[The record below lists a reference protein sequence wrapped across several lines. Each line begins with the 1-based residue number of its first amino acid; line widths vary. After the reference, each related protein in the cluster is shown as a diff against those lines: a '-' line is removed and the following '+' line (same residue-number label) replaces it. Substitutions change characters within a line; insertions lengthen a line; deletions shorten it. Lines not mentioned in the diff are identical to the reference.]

1 MRRLDDS
8 TVSKPEEEDQTALR
22 SWGGK
27 KKVRQVVRIEIIK
40 RRIKEKEGF
49 ELNSLGRRDM
59 VSGSGAGKKVNE
71 PV

>member
-8 TVSKPEEEDQTALR
+8 TVSKPEEEDQTPLR
-22 SWGGK
+22 SWGEK
-27 KKVRQVVRIEIIK
+27 KKVRQVVK